1 MKILSHIDNKIR
13 TFLLQVRELEQIDS
27 PTHIINYCLNTGL
40 VSELENLPGYRL
52 NEEGYKFLK
61 STDQKQK
68 S

>member
-1 MKILSHIDNKIR
+1 M
-13 TFLLQVRELEQIDS
+13 LQIRELEQIDS